1 MTKALIDRI
10 DAALARADD
19 NAGYEAFVLL
29 RKNWPT
35 IREALAAQPQATID
49 SIPSRGQE
57 NDYQR
62 AQPQSSLE
70 ALQTIVD
77 LIAGGEVVDAASFDA
92 MEDALLVSTTMLE
105 ALLVQLNSWGHESAV
120 NARGQIFR
128 NEELLAVVGCPSQ
141 REGS

>member
-49 SIPSRGQE
+49 SIPSCGQE
-57 NDYQR
+57 NDYRR

-70 ALQTIVD
+70 ALQTVVD
-77 LIAGGEVVDAASFDA
+77 LIAANEFDPNILIGMINGYA
-92 MEDALLVSTTMLE
+92 KHALSRSRPTR
-105 ALLVQLNSWGHESAV
+105 ES
-120 NARGQIFR
+120 Q
-128 NEELLAVVGCPSQ
+128 S
-141 REGS
+141 